1 MIKKLKSDHDC
12 QTEIS
17 RGLEANVWSR
27 FQRQMYADLV
37 KEGNVRSA
45 LQFDVFM
52 LFLNN
57 KLYLILTIIGHTINQ
72 VEIWNGAKRPHLPK
86 NLVSFK
92 VELRTKG
99 SKGNP
104 FINSLKSNIKG

>member
-1 MIKKLKSDHDC
+1 MRAMS
-12 QTEIS
+12 
-17 RGLEANVWSR
+17 G
-27 FQRQMYADLV
+27 
-37 KEGNVRSA
+37 SA

-72 VEIWNGAKRPHLPK
+72 VEIWNGAKRPHRPM

-92 VELRTKG
+92 VELRTEG

-104 FINSLKSNIKG
+104 SMKVTSHCPLFFGGEEDACLYVSKKTFYGHFLD